1 MGELVEHR
9 CLINIHCRVQFPD
22 TVLFWSFMKDY
33 TNIVSYVSNLIK
45 QEKHSIARNTS
56 NIENIINSSIDAYFD
71 MRDLKLTSVEDFN
84 KLFILL
90 EKYSQS
96 LIDMVNDYI
105 NDPTTS
111 DSFKSILYNFRDLHA
126 DVLASLI
133 IMRTDITEI
142 NDHI

>member
-1 MGELVEHR
+1 
-9 CLINIHCRVQFPD
+9 
-22 TVLFWSFMKDY
+22 MKDY

-45 QEKHSIARNTS
+45 QEKNSVAQNTS
-56 NIENIINSSIDAYFD
+56 NIERIINTSIDAYYD
-71 MRDLKLTSVEDFN
+71 MRNLKLTSVEEFN
-84 KLFILL
+84 TLFILL
-90 EKYSQS
+90 EKYSQT

-105 NDPTTS
+105 DDPTTS
-111 DSFKSILYNFRDLHA
+111 DSFKSVLYNFRDLHA

>member
-1 MGELVEHR
+1 
-9 CLINIHCRVQFPD
+9 
-22 TVLFWSFMKDY
+22 MKDY

-45 QEKHSIARNTS
+45 QEKNSVAQNTS
-56 NIENIINSSIDAYFD
+56 NIERIINTSIDAYYD
-71 MRDLKLTSVEDFN
+71 MRDLKLTSVEEFN
-84 KLFILL
+84 TLFILL
-90 EKYSQS
+90 EKYSQT
-96 LIDMVNDYI
+96 LIDMVNHYI

-111 DSFKSILYNFRDLHA
+111 DSFKSVLYNFRDLHA